1 MNVAVMKGL
10 IDEILIRG
18 KKYRDPMFSAGELA
32 GRLGVSRWA
41 LSRIVRKE
49 YGMGYADVVNGCRVK
64 EAMRLLRDRRFEAYS
79 VDEIG
84 TMVGFGNRQSFFSA
98 FKKIAGVTPERYRM
112 MQGAEKTIMNT

>member
-1 MNVAVMKGL
+1 MKGL

-32 GRLGVSRWA
+32 ERLGVSRWT

-49 YGMGYADVVNGCRVK
+49 YGMGYADVVNGCRVRD
-64 EAMRLLRDRRFEAYS
+64 AMRLLGDRRFGAYS

-84 TMVGFGNRQSFFSA
+84 AMSGFGNRQSFFSA
-98 FKKIAGVTPERYRM
+98 FKKIAGMTPERFRAM
-112 MQGAEKTIMNT
+112 RGAERL